1 MGTNTDKKLDLV
13 ATNSS
18 QAQLE
23 FAEKTLRKSFMVFFI
38 SGGLL
43 AIMEIVWALYGE
55 EAEATYLINIGIPI
69 FFSFIFSAVF
79 SLVFYIYWEVLKRK
93 G

>member
-13 ATNSS
+13 ATNSR

-23 FAEKTLRKSFMVFFI
+23 FAEKSLRRSFMGFFI

-69 FFSFIFSAVF
+69 LFSFIFSAVF
-79 SLVFYIYWEVLKRK
+79 SLVFYIYWEVLKSK
-93 G
+93 V